1 MEGVLLPV
9 DTATA
14 GPLSTLHHNVE
25 RASAPHKSSRVVS
38 RRSSPVALILV
49 VLCLPL
55 GAAPCEWAAGIALAT
70 ALFSRTRRHQPLLG
84 PVLAVCFSLLI
95 PSLPYGSSGVLAV
108 LGKTWPLVLLVAL
121 PPILASLERTDQ
133 TLMDVRR
140 IGLLAAAGAALWA
153 MGQVISQGQLPW
165 EQAAR
170 GPFSH
175 HLTLGYALLPA
186 TAVAIH
192 SRTWLLSVVLGAGV
206 LASGASGPMLGLAL
220 IIASMWLSPLRCLF
234 AGLGISLLIMSVL
247 IMEPDLQI
255 RLTHWTAGAQL
266 TLESGLGQGP
276 IDSIRQFQL
285 TESQL
290 SSTVRPEQHAHDSA
304 LQWGILGG
312 VGAWLA
318 WIWLLTQLWSLSG
331 EAGRVSIAVLCVGAL
346 TQDVFGDLEV
356 VRALCAWCLLSATPI
371 DTEPISAE
379 A

>member
-25 RASAPHKSSRVVS
+25 RASAPSQDVPVV
-38 RRSSPVALILV
+38 RQRSSTAVLLLV
-49 VLCLPL
+49 VLCLPI
-55 GAAPCEWAAGIALAT
+55 GAAPCEWAAGIALAA
-70 ALFSRTRRHQPLLG
+70 ALFLSTRREQPLIG

-95 PSLPYGSSGVLAV
+95 PSLPYGSAGVLAA
-108 LGKTWPLVLLVAL
+108 LGKTWPLILLVAL
-121 PPILASLERTDQ
+121 PPILASLERTEQ
-133 TLMDVRR
+133 TLIDVRR
-140 IGLLAAAGAALWA
+140 IGLLAAAAAALWA
-153 MGQVISQGQLPW
+153 MAQLLLQGQPPW
-165 EQAAR
+165 DQPAR

-186 TAVAIH
+186 TAVAVH
-192 SRTWLLSVVLGAGV
+192 RRSWLLSVMLGAGV
-206 LASGASGPMLGLAL
+206 LASGASGPLLGLAL
-220 IIASMWLSPLRCLF
+220 IITSMWLSPLRCLF
-234 AGLGISLLIMSVL
+234 VGVGISLLIMSAL
-247 IMEPDLQI
+247 IAEPDLQI

-331 EAGRVSIAVLCVGAL
+331 VAGRASIAVLCVGAL

-371 DTEPISAE
+371 NTEPISAE